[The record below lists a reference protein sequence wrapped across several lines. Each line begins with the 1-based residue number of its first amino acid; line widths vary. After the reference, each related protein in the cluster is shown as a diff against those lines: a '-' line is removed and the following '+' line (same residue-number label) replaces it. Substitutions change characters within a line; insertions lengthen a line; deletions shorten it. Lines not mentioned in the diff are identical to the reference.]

1 MQTLNNEGFISIF
14 QLWSLLHIGVGLT
27 LFHLPHLSKTYVLNE
42 IVYTLVLCKLLTWRC
57 SVLRLIPISDSRIEY
72 MDPFNHF
79 FCCPYDC
86 SDVIC
91 CHGFN
96 AHSIDILSCIVLKLV
111 AIACL
116 TQSTYTIPT
125 AYFHETTDIWSFIST
140 YIILYGLI
148 CLFILLGVIFI
159 TQFGKQNERYYCHLI
174 IIRILLIYSQM
185 YMHSYCDFVFGLRWR
200 LVSTKRL
207 YYQLQLVS

>member
-96 AHSIDILSCIVLKLV
+96 AHSVDILSCIVKTRCYSLPDTVHIYHSYGIFSGNHGYLEFHFNIHYLIWFDMSV
-111 AIACL
+111 YFTRCHFH
-116 TQSTYTIPT
+116 YTVWKT
-125 AYFHETTDIWSFIST
+125 KWALLLSSNNHSYVT
-140 YIILYGLI
+140 YIFPNVYA
-148 CLFILLGVIFI
+148 FILWF
-159 TQFGKQNERYYCHLI
+159 F
-174 IIRILLIYSQM
+174 
-185 YMHSYCDFVFGLRWR
+185 FGLRWR
-200 LVSTKRL
+200 LVSTKCL